1 MEKDKARVSSYVF
14 LPTFGA
20 QTTYDCQK
28 DQQDETDIRKCSMV
42 LTFNNCVDCLC
53 YKERQIKAVQ
63 VFFKFS
69 GMASKE
75 NKKVFI
81 LDF

>member
-1 MEKDKARVSSYVF
+1 MVTWTAFAILAMF

-28 DQQDETDIRKCSMV
+28 DQQDETDIQKCSMV

-53 YKERQIKAVQ
+53 YKERQIKSCAS
-63 VFFKFS
+63 VFEIFRDGQQRK
-69 GMASKE
+69 
-75 NKKVFI
+75 
-81 LDF
+81 